1 MLPAFDALL
10 SAPVRA
16 AGDAAFVQQLIT
28 LELTLAAVTAVATA
42 CQRAPYGRHDTKDK
56 SWGPR
61 MGAALGWVVMEA
73 VSVWWFLYIYSSAG
87 AIAWAF
93 KDARSVL
100 AAAWLTHYVYR
111 SFIYPVRQPASFAFL
126 CWQAL
131 RAPFSR
137 L

>member
-1 MLPAFDALL
+1 MCASPRE
-10 SAPVRA
+10 SGPVWS
-16 AGDAAFVQQLIT
+16 V
-28 LELTLAAVTAVATA
+28 
-42 CQRAPYGRHDTKDK
+42 
-56 SWGPR
+56 PR
-61 MGAALGWVVMEA
+61 TSCGFA